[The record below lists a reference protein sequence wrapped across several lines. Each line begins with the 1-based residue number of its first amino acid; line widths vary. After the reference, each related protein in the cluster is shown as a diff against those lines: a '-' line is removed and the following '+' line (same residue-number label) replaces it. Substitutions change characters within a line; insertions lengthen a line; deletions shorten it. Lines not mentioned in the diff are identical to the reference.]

1 VRVAVAGGTGTAGRY
16 TLGALAAAG
25 HEAVSLSRREGV
37 DVATGAG
44 LAAALAGAEVVVD
57 ATNTATRERPAATAF
72 FTGVT
77 RQLQE
82 LGRQAGVR
90 RLVLLSIVGAERVP
104 YGYYQAKVA
113 QETVALQGPLPVSI
127 VRATQFHELAGQL
140 VRRTRFG
147 PVALA
152 PRMVVQPIAARDVGE
167 VLAEV
172 ATEAEPP
179 VRAEVAGPEREY
191 LPDMAQALLHRL
203 GARVMVL
210 PFSLRGDAGPAV
222 QGGALLPADEVHK
235 RGPTF
240 IEWLEGDG
248 PDALFGS

>member
-1 VRVAVAGGTGTAGRY
+1 VHVAVAGGTGTAGRY

-37 DVATGAG
+37 DVVTGAG
-44 LAAALAGAEVVVD
+44 LASALAGAEVIVD
-57 ATNTATRERPAATAF
+57 ATNTATRKRPAATAF

-113 QETVALQGPLPVSI
+113 QEEAALQGLLPVSI
-127 VRATQFHELAGQL
+127 VRATQFHELAGLL
-140 VRRTRFG
+140 VRRARFG

-152 PRMVVQPIAARDVGE
+152 PRMVVQPIAAKAVGE
-167 VLAEV
+167 MLAEV
-172 ATEAEPP
+172 ATAADPP
-179 VRAEVAGPEREY
+179 ERAEVAGPEREY
-191 LPDMAQALLHRL
+191 FPDMAQALLHRL

-222 QGGALLPADEVHK
+222 QGGALLPAEEVDK

-240 IEWLEGDG
+240 AEWLEGDG
-248 PDALFGS
+248 PEAPFGS